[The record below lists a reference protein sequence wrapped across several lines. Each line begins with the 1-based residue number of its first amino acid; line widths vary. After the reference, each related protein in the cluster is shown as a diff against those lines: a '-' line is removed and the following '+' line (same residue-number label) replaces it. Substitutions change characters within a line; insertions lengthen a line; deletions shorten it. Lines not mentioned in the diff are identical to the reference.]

1 MNIAPADIAARLD
14 AIEAGQRA
22 IETKMNRLLAAIY
35 PDERQMEARACLD
48 SLEGLSVDEIRARNR
63 ERNRRL
69 KEQKANMRRQ
79 P

>member
-1 MNIAPADIAARLD
+1 MNTAPAADIAARLD
-14 AIEAGQRA
+14 RLES
-22 IETKMNRLLAAIY
+22 KLDRLLAAIY
-35 PDERQMEARACLD
+35 PDERQLEARAFLD
-48 SLEGLSVDEIRARNR
+48 SLAGLSVDEIRARNR